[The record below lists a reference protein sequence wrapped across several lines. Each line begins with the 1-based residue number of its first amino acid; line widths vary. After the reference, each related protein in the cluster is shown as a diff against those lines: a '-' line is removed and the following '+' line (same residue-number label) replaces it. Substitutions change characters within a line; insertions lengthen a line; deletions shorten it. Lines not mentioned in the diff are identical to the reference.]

1 MTRKLNP
8 ELQAAILEAVE
19 NQLEADD
26 PPETRMTYERLLRE
40 GHSEEA
46 ARKFIGCVVAS
57 EVFEVMKQK
66 RFFDPVRFVEALN
79 RLPEIP
85 E

>member
-1 MTRKLNP
+1 MTQEFNP
-8 ELQAAILEAVE
+8 HLQSAILEAVE
-19 NQLEADD
+19 NQLEAND
-26 PPETRMTYERLLRE
+26 PPETRMTYERLLRD

-46 ARKFIGCVVAS
+46 DRKLIGCVIAS
-57 EVFEVMKQK
+57 EIFSVMKQG
-66 RFFDPVRFVEALN
+66 RLFDPVRFADALK